1 MFNWI
6 KKQRIVAASLLL
18 FSFSGNAATDQK
30 ALIDAST
37 SAAEILVMA
46 DKYRLED
53 EAAKVVTEVSL
64 FQDGQLDKTRQYE
77 VYLRPNR
84 ESLVLFKS
92 QVEQGQKMLMLG
104 DNYWLV
110 MPKSRRPIRI
120 TPMQKLLGDASV
132 GDVSTLTW
140 SQDYTGT
147 IVSDS
152 KAGDI
157 ADVPTLHLSLTA
169 KTAGASYQ
177 SIDLWVEKESGFPVR
192 ADLYLTSGKLAK
204 KAVFESGERQGS
216 RRVVTMTLLDQIQEN
231 KKTVINYQDVAP
243 YELADKYYNPAYLSK
258 NKRVEL

>member
-140 SQDYTGT
+140 SQDYTGPLSQIARLAT
-147 IVSDS
+147 SQTS
-152 KAGDI
+152 KHCTYHS
-157 ADVPTLHLSLTA
+157 PQ
-169 KTAGASYQ
+169 KR
-177 SIDLWVEKESGFPVR
+177 R
-192 ADLYLTSGKLAK
+192 AQVTS
-204 KAVFESGERQGS
+204 R
-216 RRVVTMTLLDQIQEN
+216 
-231 KKTVINYQDVAP
+231 
-243 YELADKYYNPAYLSK
+243 
-258 NKRVEL
+258 

>member
-6 KKQRIVAASLLL
+6 KKQHIVTASLLL
-18 FSFSGNAATDQK
+18 FSVSGNATTDQQ

-37 SAAEILVMA
+37 SATEILVMA

-140 SQDYTGT
+140 SKIIPGLL
-147 IVSDS
+147 SR
-152 KAGDI
+152 I
-157 ADVPTLHLSLTA
+157 ASLATSQTSQRCTYHSPQ
-169 KTAGASYQ
+169 KR
-177 SIDLWVEKESGFPVR
+177 R
-192 ADLYLTSGKLAK
+192 AQ
-204 KAVFESGERQGS
+204 VIS
-216 RRVVTMTLLDQIQEN
+216 R
-231 KKTVINYQDVAP
+231 
-243 YELADKYYNPAYLSK
+243 
-258 NKRVEL
+258 